1 MTVLNPSLS
10 IYKHLQDLH
19 PSSLKCPCLNVMV
32 SFSTFI
38 TLSPTLHQVC
48 SSDYVS
54 ESWML
59 LLSYFEVGELGSP
72 FTFWNGL
79 GARHFQL
86 LSSLCQLAN
95 QTITDAIHHLGIQF
109 VISADVFTESDFNN
123 QSNTT
128 LIQFIQSIIIDFN
141 LIVDTVHLFTQV
153 DQPYT
158 RFDNADI
165 MPYNM
170 TNENNG
176 QQSLQVLFH
185 AANRSTLFC
194 IN

>member
-54 ESWML
+54 ESWIL
-59 LLSYFEVGELGSP
+59 LLSYFELDYMGVILETWS
-72 FTFWNGL
+72 GL

-86 LSSLCQLAN
+86 LSSLCELAN
-95 QTITDAIHHLGIQF
+95 QTITDAINHLGIQF
-109 VISADVFTESDFNN
+109 LISADVFTESDFNH

-128 LIQFIQSIIIDFN
+128 FIQFIQSIVIDFN
-141 LIVDTVHLFTQV
+141 LIVDIVHLVTQV
-153 DQPYT
+153 DQPFT
-158 RFDNADI
+158 
-165 MPYNM
+165 
-170 TNENNG
+170 
-176 QQSLQVLFH
+176 
-185 AANRSTLFC
+185 
-194 IN
+194 